1 MSELER
7 VSWPGWDTVRF
18 LGRGNYGSVYEIQR
32 DVFGDIERAALKVIT
47 IPQNEGDIDEL
58 YSEGYDDES
67 ISSAFESHL
76 KSIVAEYSL
85 MKKMSG
91 CSNIVNCDDV
101 RYIQHDD
108 GIGWDIY
115 IKMEL
120 LTALPKAL
128 PSGYDEGMILAV
140 AKDICSALER
150 CKKHEIIHRDIK
162 PQNIF
167 VSPSGDYKL
176 GDFGIAKTV
185 EKTMGG
191 TKIGT
196 YKYMAPEVY
205 HYQPYGSGADIYSLG
220 LVLYWLMNER
230 RLPFMPLPPEK
241 PKAGME
247 EEARHRRLSGE
258 PLPPPANG
266 SKKLKEIVLKAC
278 AYDPKDR
285 YQSAAEMKDA
295 LMQLFADDRKPVEI
309 TAKDNTPV
317 VIVADR
323 PKDTNSAAVSSEVS
337 VSPAKKKATVPAPEV
352 AELKKIEPVTFSP
365 AEVWQEEEAAYH
377 AWLDSQQPRQKDQ
390 DDAVAAE
397 TPAKEKKK
405 EKNRPKP
412 EKQKKEKKQ
421 RPDTPKKGWRKS
433 LVVLGLC
440 VIAAVAML
448 IALKPKDIVACDHV
462 WLKATCAAPK
472 TCSVCGMISGVPLA
486 HSWSKATCTSPR
498 ICSVCGK
505 ISGES
510 LGHSWSE
517 ATCTA
522 PRMCSRCGII
532 SGVSL
537 GHSWSEAT
545 CTRPK
550 RCSVCKV
557 TTGSAL
563 GHIWLEAT
571 ETAPKTCQRCGSTE
585 GDVRFQAVD
594 IAVGLAHTLVL
605 KSDGTVKA
613 TGANSN
619 GQCNVSAWTDIVAV
633 FAGDV
638 SSAGI
643 KSDGTVVVTGR
654 NDYGQCDVADWTD
667 IVSVAMSQFHTVGL
681 KSDGTVVAVGDTSY
695 GGCDVSSWRN
705 IVSICVTQTGT
716 IGVKADGSIVA
727 TRRSGLDWSGI
738 STIAYDGSSHLAVGL
753 RSDGSIVIGEPG
765 SGESSLYPEIY
776 SEFKNIVAVAVCR
789 ENVYGLTADGQ
800 VIAAHRGIVWIKEW
814 TDVCKIAGCG
824 SNLVGLKKD
833 GTLVE

>member
-1 MSELER
+1 MEDQAKAL
-7 VSWPGWDTVRF
+7 WPGWETVK
-18 LGRGNYGSVYEIQR
+18 LIGRGNFGSVYEIKR
-32 DVFGDIERAALKVIT
+32 DVFGNIERAALKVIT

-85 MKKMSG
+85 MRKMNG
-91 CSNIVNCDDV
+91 CSNVVSCDD
-101 RYIQHDD
+101 IQYVQHEN
-108 GIGWDIY
+108 GIGWDVFIR
-115 IKMEL
+115 MEL
-120 LTALPKAL
+120 LTALPQAVQ
-128 PSGYDEGMILAV
+128 PGYNEETVIAI
-140 AKDICSALER
+140 AKDICTALEI
-150 CKKHEIIHRDIK
+150 CKKNEIVHRDVK

-167 VSPSGDYKL
+167 VSPNGDYKL
-176 GDFGIAKTV
+176 GDFGIAKAV

-191 TKIGT
+191 TLAGT
-196 YKYMAPEVY
+196 PKYMAPEVY

-295 LMQLFADDRKPVEI
+295 LMQLFADDRKPVGI
-309 TAKDNTPV
+309 TDKDNTPV

-323 PKDTNSAAVSSEVS
+323 HESTNSTAGSPEVS

-352 AELKKIEPVTFSP
+352 AEHKKIEPVTFSP
-365 AEVWQEEEAAYH
+365 AEVWQEEEAAYR
-377 AWLDSQQPRQKDQ
+377 AWLDSQQSRQKDQ

-462 WLKATCAAPK
+462 WLKATCTKPETCSLCGTTRGEPKHHTWTEATCERPK
-472 TCSVCGMISGVPLA
+472 TCVWCHTTSGT
-486 HSWSKATCTSPR
+486 KADH
-498 ICSVCGK
+498 
-505 ISGES
+505 
-510 LGHSWSE
+510 L
-517 ATCTA
+517 
-522 PRMCSRCGII
+522 
-532 SGVSL
+532 
-537 GHSWSEAT
+537 WSEAT
-545 CTRPK
+545 CTRPE

-571 ETAPKTCQRCGSTE
+571 ETAPKTCQRCGE
-585 GDVRFQAVD
+585 
-594 IAVGLAHTLVL
+594 
-605 KSDGTVKA
+605 
-613 TGANSN
+613 
-619 GQCNVSAWTDIVAV
+619 
-633 FAGDV
+633 
-638 SSAGI
+638 
-643 KSDGTVVVTGR
+643 
-654 NDYGQCDVADWTD
+654 
-667 IVSVAMSQFHTVGL
+667 TVG
-681 KSDGTVVAVGDTSY
+681 G
-695 GGCDVSSWRN
+695 
-705 IVSICVTQTGT
+705 
-716 IGVKADGSIVA
+716 
-727 TRRSGLDWSGI
+727 
-738 STIAYDGSSHLAVGL
+738 
-753 RSDGSIVIGEPG
+753 
-765 SGESSLYPEIY
+765 
-776 SEFKNIVAVAVCR
+776 
-789 ENVYGLTADGQ
+789 
-800 VIAAHRGIVWIKEW
+800 
-814 TDVCKIAGCG
+814 
-824 SNLVGLKKD
+824 
-833 GTLVE
+833 